1 MKTLNI
7 NLVYIDDFL
16 GKAWSTYFENIQKV
30 NLIKGDITKISC
42 DAVVSPA
49 NSFGFMDGSLDYV
62 LSERFGWHIQDRLQE
77 MIINSDEG
85 ELLVGQSI
93 TLETGDKEVPFLISA
108 PTMRVPMNFNIAT
121 SVNPYLAMKAVLIA
135 CKKNDQITS
144 VSIPG
149 LCTVCGRMPYH
160 IAAKQMFLA
169 YEEIVLGQKRRFKE
183 FGDAQRFQNE
193 LNENG
198 LIWHH

>member
-1 MKTLNI
+1 MKI
-7 NLVYIDDFL
+7 KLVFIDEFL
-16 GKAWSTYFENIQKV
+16 GKAWSKYFSEIDNVEI
-30 NLIKGDITKISC
+30 IKGDISKIEC

-62 LSERFGWHIQDRLQE
+62 LSERFGWHIQDSLKKLIYE
-77 MIINSDEG
+77 SDEG
-85 ELLVGQSI
+85 ELLVGKTI
-93 TLETGDKEVPFLISA
+93 TLETGDSKVPFLISA

-121 SVNPYLAMKAVLIA
+121 SVNPYLAMKGILIA
-135 CKKNDQITS
+135 CKKNNAINS

-149 LCTVCGRMPYH
+149 LCTGCGRMPFH
-160 IAAKQMFLA
+160 IAAYQMYLA
-169 YEEIVLGQKRRFKE
+169 YEEIILGKKRVFKE
-183 FGDAQRFQNE
+183 FGDAQRFQFD